1 MPSSDWCSSPEE
13 PVAAKLGAAKSNPYL
28 AGCRSWWG
36 PDCGIPR
43 RFFRSASATFGW
55 LAGQD
60 VSVTARPANAWWL
73 LPGAFALV
81 ATVVLALLGGQLSG
95 AAVDVGTGLA
105 WYLAG
110 ALAYMA
116 RPSNRAAWLL
126 LITAT
131 ALAIGKCIGDAIA
144 LASMTHP
151 ELAHDWAAV
160 VLVDAAGWAVTC
172 AGIAVFATFPDG
184 KYHRPYERWI
194 VRGLP
199 PAFPALVLL
208 YLLGSARLG
217 TSQFG
222 WITLDASSPLYVRGL
237 DPIGVAVGAVIGAAL
252 LVVVPA
258 LALLLLR
265 YRRFGSDQRRQIKW
279 PLYALSVSAISVVGL
294 VFEPAPPAF
303 PFWVAAVQYVGTM
316 ALLPAGLALG
326 IVMHRGLDID
336 DVIRRSVVYGALWAI
351 IAAAY
356 VVVAA
361 AFGIAVGQRVPLTLA
376 VLLAIVATLFFQPAR
391 RRLEQFADRI
401 VFGPRLSGYQL
412 ISQLGVRLQSTVAT
426 EDVAGSVAA
435 AVQTGL
441 GASWVRVTLERAERT
456 PIASAGS
463 DAGNSGVTELSAP
476 LLNGDRVVGVIDCG
490 PKTEGR
496 YNTADQELLNSL
508 GRQAALAIRN
518 SQLAAELSQN
528 VDELAASRA
537 RLVQAEELERRR
549 LERDLHDGVQQEL
562 VGVLARLALAR
573 NQLRRDRDLAET
585 TLREAQ
591 VDAQR
596 ALEGLQELARGI
608 HPAILTDR
616 GLVEAVE
623 ERATRMPLPVE
634 IHANGL
640 GQGDRYPLELEGAAY
655 FFVSEGLANILKY
668 ASASRVHI
676 RFHSEPGQLVVAVQD
691 DGRGFDPAT
700 VKKSGLRGL
709 EDRISALGG
718 RVEVVSRPGQGTE
731 LRAFLPVSEAV
742 HA

>member
-1 MPSSDWCSSPEE
+1 
-13 PVAAKLGAAKSNPYL
+13 L
-28 AGCRSWWG
+28 R
-36 PDCGIPR
+36 I
-43 RFFRSASATFGW
+43 SASVFPVS
-55 LAGQD
+55 LRDFRVIRGQD
-60 VSVTARPANAWWL
+60 VAVTARSANAWWL

-81 ATVVLALLGGQLSG
+81 ATAVLGLLGGQLSG
-95 AAVDVGTGLA
+95 TAVDVGTGLA

-116 RPSNRAAWLL
+116 RPTNRAAWLL
-126 LITAT
+126 LITVT
-131 ALAIGKCIGDAIA
+131 ALTIGKCIGNAIA
-144 LASMTHP
+144 LASMTRP

-160 VLVDAAGWAVTC
+160 VLVDAAGWAVTA
-172 AGIAVFATFPDG
+172 AGVAVFAMFPDG
-184 KYHRPYERWI
+184 KYQRRYERWI
-194 VRGLP
+194 VRSVPLAFLP
-199 PAFPALVLL
+199 LVVL
-208 YLLGSARLG
+208 YLLGSPRIG

-222 WITLDASSPLYVRGL
+222 WVSLDAASPLYVRGL
-237 DPIGVAVGAVIGAAL
+237 DPVGAVAGAVIGATL

-258 LALLLLR
+258 LAILLLR
-265 YRRFGSDQRRQIKW
+265 YRRFGAEQRRQIKW
-279 PLYALSVSAISVVGL
+279 PLYALSVSAISVVVLALAPG
-294 VFEPAPPAF
+294 PPAI
-303 PFWVAAVQYVGTM
+303 PFWIAAVQYVGTM

-336 DVIRRSVVYGALWAI
+336 DVIRRSVVYGALWAV

-361 AFGIAVGQRVPLTLA
+361 ALGVAVGQRVPLALA

-391 RRLEQFADRI
+391 RRLERFADRV
-401 VFGPRLSGYQL
+401 VFGPRLSGYEL
-412 ISQLGVRLQSTVAT
+412 ISQLGMRLQSTVAP

-435 AVQTGL
+435 TIQAGL
-441 GASWVRVTLERAERT
+441 GASWVRVMLDRPERM
-456 PIASAGS
+456 PIASAGT
-463 DAGNSGVTELSAP
+463 DPGYGVAELSAP
-476 LLNGDRVVGVIDCG
+476 LVHGDRIVGVIECG

-496 YNTADQELLNSL
+496 YNSADQELLNTL

-518 SQLAAELSQN
+518 SQLAGELSLS

-562 VGVLARLALAR
+562 VGVLARLGLAR
-573 NQLRRDRDLAET
+573 NQLRRDRALAEA

-591 VDAQR
+591 IDAQR
-596 ALEGLQELARGI
+596 ALESLQELARGI

-623 ERATRMPLPVE
+623 ERATRMPIPVE
-634 IHANGL
+634 VHANGL
-640 GQGDRYPLELEGAAY
+640 GGGARFPLEMEGAAY
-655 FFVSEGLANILKY
+655 FFVSEGLANIVKY
-668 ASASRVHI
+668 ASATRAFV
-676 RFHSEPGQLVVAVQD
+676 RFHTEPGRLVVEVQD
-691 DGRGFDPAT
+691 DGRGFDPAM

-731 LRAFLPVSEAV
+731 LRAVLPMSEAV
-742 HA
+742 NV

>member
-1 MPSSDWCSSPEE
+1 M
-13 PVAAKLGAAKSNPYL
+13 
-28 AGCRSWWG
+28 
-36 PDCGIPR
+36 
-43 RFFRSASATFGW
+43 
-55 LAGQD
+55 
-60 VSVTARPANAWWL
+60 TARSANAWWL

-81 ATVVLALLGGQLSG
+81 ATAVLGLLGGQLSG
-95 AAVDVGTGLA
+95 TAVDVGTGLA

-116 RPSNRAAWLL
+116 RPTNRAARLL
-126 LITAT
+126 LITVT
-131 ALAIGKCIGDAIA
+131 ALALGKCIGNAIA
-144 LASMTHP
+144 LASMTRP

-160 VLVDAAGWAVTC
+160 VLVDAAGWAVTA
-172 AGIAVFATFPDG
+172 AGVAVFAMFPDG
-184 KYHRPYERWI
+184 KYQRRYERWI
-194 VRGLP
+194 VRSVPLAFLP
-199 PAFPALVLL
+199 LVVL
-208 YLLGSARLG
+208 YLLGSPRIG

-222 WITLDASSPLYVRGL
+222 WVSLDAASPLYVRGL
-237 DPIGVAVGAVIGAAL
+237 DPVGAVAGAVIGATL

-258 LALLLLR
+258 LAVLLLR
-265 YRRFGSDQRRQIKW
+265 YRRFGAEQRRQIKW
-279 PLYALSVSAISVVGL
+279 PLYALSVSAISVVVLALAPG
-294 VFEPAPPAF
+294 PPAI
-303 PFWVAAVQYVGTM
+303 PFWIAAVQYVGTM

-336 DVIRRSVVYGALWAI
+336 DVIRRSVVYGALWAV

-361 AFGIAVGQRVPLTLA
+361 ALGVAVGQRVPLALA

-391 RRLEQFADRI
+391 RRLERFADRV
-401 VFGPRLSGYQL
+401 VFGPRLSGYEL
-412 ISQLGVRLQSTVAT
+412 ISQLGMRLQSTVAP

-435 AVQTGL
+435 TIQAGL
-441 GASWVRVTLERAERT
+441 GASWVRVMLDRPERM
-456 PIASAGS
+456 PIASAGT
-463 DAGNSGVTELSAP
+463 DPGYGVAELSAP
-476 LLNGDRVVGVIDCG
+476 LVHGDRIVGVIECG

-496 YNTADQELLNSL
+496 YNSADQELLNTL

-518 SQLAAELSQN
+518 SQLGAELSQS

-562 VGVLARLALAR
+562 VGVLARLGLAR
-573 NQLRRDRDLAET
+573 NQLRRDRALAEA

-591 VDAQR
+591 IDAQR
-596 ALEGLQELARGI
+596 ALESLQELARGI

-623 ERATRMPLPVE
+623 ERATRMPIPVE
-634 IHANGL
+634 VHANGL
-640 GQGDRYPLELEGAAY
+640 GGGARFPLEMEGAAY
-655 FFVSEGLANILKY
+655 FFVSEGLANIVKY
-668 ASASRVHI
+668 ASATRAFV
-676 RFHSEPGQLVVAVQD
+676 RFHTEPGRLVVEVQD
-691 DGRGFDPAT
+691 DGRGFDPAM

-731 LRAFLPVSEAV
+731 LRAVLPMSEAV
-742 HA
+742 NV

>member
-1 MPSSDWCSSPEE
+1 M
-13 PVAAKLGAAKSNPYL
+13 
-28 AGCRSWWG
+28 R
-36 PDCGIPR
+36 I
-43 RFFRSASATFGW
+43 SASVFPVS
-55 LAGQD
+55 LRDFRVIRGQD
-60 VSVTARPANAWWL
+60 VAVTARSANAWWL

-81 ATVVLALLGGQLSG
+81 ATAVLGLLGGQLSG
-95 AAVDVGTGLA
+95 TAVDVGTGLA

-116 RPSNRAAWLL
+116 RPTNRAAWLL
-126 LITAT
+126 LITVT
-131 ALAIGKCIGDAIA
+131 ALTIGKCIGNAIA
-144 LASMTHP
+144 LASMTRP

-160 VLVDAAGWAVTC
+160 VLVDAAGWAVTA
-172 AGIAVFATFPDG
+172 AGVAVFAMFPDG
-184 KYHRPYERWI
+184 KYQRRYERWI
-194 VRGLP
+194 VRSVPLAFLP
-199 PAFPALVLL
+199 LVVL
-208 YLLGSARLG
+208 YLLGSPRIG

-222 WITLDASSPLYVRGL
+222 WVSLDAASPLYVRGL
-237 DPIGVAVGAVIGAAL
+237 DPVGAVAGAVIGATL

-258 LALLLLR
+258 LAVLLLR
-265 YRRFGSDQRRQIKW
+265 YRRFGAEQRRQIKW
-279 PLYALSVSAISVVGL
+279 PLYALSVSAISVVVLALAPG
-294 VFEPAPPAF
+294 PPAI
-303 PFWVAAVQYVGTM
+303 PFWIAAVQYVGTM

-336 DVIRRSVVYGALWAI
+336 DVIRRSVVYGALWAV

-361 AFGIAVGQRVPLTLA
+361 ALGVAVGQRVPLALA

-391 RRLEQFADRI
+391 RRLERFADRV
-401 VFGPRLSGYQL
+401 VFGPRLSGYEL
-412 ISQLGVRLQSTVAT
+412 ISQLGMRLQSTVAP

-435 AVQTGL
+435 TIQAGL
-441 GASWVRVTLERAERT
+441 GASWVRVMLDRPERM
-456 PIASAGS
+456 PIASAGT
-463 DAGNSGVTELSAP
+463 DPGYGVAELSAP
-476 LLNGDRVVGVIDCG
+476 LVHGDRIVGVIECG

-496 YNTADQELLNSL
+496 YNSADQELLNTL

-518 SQLAAELSQN
+518 SQLAGELSQS

-562 VGVLARLALAR
+562 VGVLARLGLAR
-573 NQLRRDRDLAET
+573 NQLRRDRALAEA

-591 VDAQR
+591 IDAQR
-596 ALEGLQELARGI
+596 ALESLQELARGI

-623 ERATRMPLPVE
+623 ERATRMPIPVE
-634 IHANGL
+634 VHANGL
-640 GQGDRYPLELEGAAY
+640 GGGARFPLEMEGAAY
-655 FFVSEGLANILKY
+655 FFVSEGLANIVKY
-668 ASASRVHI
+668 ASATRAFV
-676 RFHSEPGQLVVAVQD
+676 RFHTEPGRLVVEVQD
-691 DGRGFDPAT
+691 DGRGFDPAM

-731 LRAFLPVSEAV
+731 LRAVLPMSEAV
-742 HA
+742 NV